1 MAQHR
6 RADRVAEAIREE
18 TARFLA
24 EGVKDPRVT
33 AMVTVTGVD
42 VTGDLRFAKIFV
54 SVLGSDEERGS
65 TFEGLESV
73 QGHLR
78 SRLARSLR
86 LRVAPEV
93 RFVPDESVARAAR
106 IDTLL
111 NQIRESAPSRENPAP
126 GAGNTS
132 PDDGADGT

>member
-1 MAQHR
+1 MPQHR

-18 TARFLA
+18 AARFLA

-42 VTGDLRFAKIFV
+42 VTGDLRYAKIFV
-54 SVLGSDEERGS
+54 SVLGTEEERGS

-73 QGHLR
+73 RGHFR
-78 SRLARSLR
+78 SRIARSLR

-93 RFVPDESVARAAR
+93 RFVPDESIARAAR

-111 NQIRESAPSRENPAP
+111 NQIRESSPPRDDDS
-126 GAGNTS
+126 GGSGKTL
-132 PDDGADGT
+132 PDDGADGM

>member
-18 TARFLA
+18 AARFLT
-24 EGVKDPRVT
+24 EGVKDPRVR

-42 VTGDLRFAKIFV
+42 VTPDLRYAKIFV
-54 SVLGSDEERGS
+54 SVLGSDEERAS

-73 QGHLR
+73 QGHMR
-78 SRLARSLR
+78 SRLARAMR

-93 RFVPDESVARAAR
+93 RFVADESIARAAR

-111 NQIRESAPSRENPAP
+111 NQIRSTPPAAVEESGPPAQPPSR
-126 GAGNTS
+126 
-132 PDDGADGT
+132 DGADEA